1 MDKERAKSFVLDK
14 VEDCRKIYVSKDLQK
29 LLDKNDGEL
38 YFIYAVLETEGGDVL
53 CNMDWS
59 YANEPIIMGRFI
71 HKDYFFNHHS
81 SVEVVD
87 LDK

>member
-38 YFIYAVLETEGGDVL
+38 YFIYAIVETESGDTL

-59 YANEPIIMGRFI
+59 YADEPVIMGRFI
-71 HKDYFFNHHS
+71 HKDYFFKHYGHI
-81 SVEVVD
+81 EVVD

>member
-1 MDKERAKSFVLDK
+1 MDKERAKSFVLNK
-14 VEDCRKIYVSKDLQK
+14 VHDCNKIYVSKDLQK
-29 LLDKNDGEL
+29 LMDLNDGEL
-38 YFIYAVLETEGGDVL
+38 YFIFAVVETDSGDTL

-71 HKDYFFNHHS
+71 HKDYFFKYYS
-81 SVEVVD
+81 DAEVVD